1 MGLLVF
7 SAAVTPDASPVTMGL
22 MFAAMVVLY
31 EISLLAARIGLR
43 RRIKSKE
50 EAEKAEALEAEE
62 ARAELKDLKKRY
74 QEHLW
79 GNEESE
85 GK

>member
-1 MGLLVF
+1 MVKDAEEH
-7 SAAVTPDASPVTMGL
+7 AAEDSK
-22 MFAAMVVLY
+22 
-31 EISLLAARIGLR
+31 R
-43 RRIKSKE
+43 KE

-79 GNEESE
+79 GEEGSE